1 MYGRCILIGLN
12 VQGLLELQKA
22 QRMARLDGA
31 WEKDMKK
38 LQKVA
43 TFTLAYCQG
52 KVMAFLVSKA
62 MSSHTKK
69 TMTFSNLVQTVPNY

>member
-1 MYGRCILIGLN
+1 
-12 VQGLLELQKA
+12 
-22 QRMARLDGA
+22 MARLDGA

-52 KVMAFLVSKA
+52 KVMAFLVVTVRDLLPPTACRNLCDKL
-62 MSSHTKK
+62 TKK
-69 TMTFSNLVQTVPNY
+69 EAYQNLSSAKLALQGVITKAKVKNI